1 MLYLFRSILC
11 KSKCK
16 SCPDFMNAWLIN
28 VGILVMKKLIEET
41 CPSDLARCIL
51 KTPVVNGYITDTST
65 SDLRIAAF
73 SRPLMECIA
82 EVLAAT
88 TNDEVARNRLKV
100 LKEYIERIHQPYIML
115 GGAKEILKM
124 NGLASGAFLHEVAT
138 AVATTIPVLSAMD
151 SSLEKNP
158 KEVLGRVAAILPQ

>member
-1 MLYLFRSILC
+1 
-11 KSKCK
+11 
-16 SCPDFMNAWLIN
+16 
-28 VGILVMKKLIEET
+28 MKKLIEET

-100 LKEYIERIHQPYIML
+100 LKEYIERIHQPYITL
-115 GGAKEILKM
+115 GGPKM

-151 SSLEKNP
+151 SSLEKKP
-158 KEVLGRVAAILPQ
+158 KEVLGRVAAIPLYTPKQASLFSLLKHLAIIICHS